1 MKKSFLSLLTLQL
14 VIQLTTSLSYA
25 ADNKAEAKKEVI
37 YGNVTVNET
46 LDKMLQVPGVKAIY
60 DGCVKTHS
68 SGNAAVPNC
77 VWDKV
82 SKNPDQKK
90 AVQGIYALETSGKK
104 SDKTSESS
112 GGASGGASR
121 SPAGETK
128 PEKSLTAKILPV
140 ATDYSSDPA
149 VVALSKFYEK
159 KLDEILDPSKA
170 LSLEDQKAGKILS
183 TDHRKFIDLY
193 KSELGKTIINAFTSY
208 CLDTD
213 DTSCQKGGTC
223 ILSDV
228 QSTRE
233 DNRKKNLENLK
244 SNSLDLDSKGPQAAK
259 WNYCITNVPKICDSQ
274 PTMSS
279 PATQTEKD
287 ETYSKRRAC
296 LIVDYVKAARKNIMV
311 ADKQKE
317 FYDEMNKTNGAGGGI
332 AQNVHVI
339 TDENKLSA
347 DAVLSITS
355 KDVENSLK
363 DSEEYQLSK
372 KEVEACYDD
381 KTQKILNTDACK
393 KFLNTDKDANEASL
407 TELAMR
413 QNIQSE
419 ELKVELDSSDK
430 KIVSY
435 LKEEGYKE
443 EEIKKITDDKD
454 SLQKI
459 KDQIIARY
467 KSEKEAIIQ
476 EMADRIKN
484 KTSDA
489 EGKIDANSD
498 SGKMGEIRK
507 AINNKSSELA
517 GLVQFNNIVS
527 SYLTIDSGN
536 NKIERNTASLF
547 AETKVMDTKDSKIVG
562 EKITAAKLVDK
573 KNNADLN
580 VNTLNSSFLQY
591 DEIKAKTPPKP

>member
-1 MKKSFLSLLTLQL
+1 MKKSFINLITLQL
-14 VIQLTTSLSYA
+14 VILLTSSLSYA
-25 ADNKAEAKKEVI
+25 ADNKTETKKDVV

-46 LDKMLQVPGVKAIY
+46 LEKMLQVPGVKAIY

-68 SGNAAVPNC
+68 SGSAAVPNC

-104 SDKTSESS
+104 TD
-112 GGASGGASR
+112 GASASPSSSPSR

-223 ILSDV
+223 LLSDV

-274 PTMSS
+274 PTQS
-279 PATQTEKD
+279 QKD

-317 FYDEMNKTNGAGGGI
+317 FYDEMNKANGSGGGI

-339 TDENKLSA
+339 SDENKLSA

-381 KTQKILNTDACK
+381 KTKKILDTDACK

-443 EEIKKITDDKD
+443 DEIKKITDDKD

-459 KDQIIARY
+459 KDQIIKRY

-484 KTSDA
+484 KTSGT

-547 AETKVMDTKDSKIVG
+547 AETKAMDTNDAKIVG